1 MSDKTKNVVVTITFL
16 VFIILLF
23 LINVLKPST
32 EISQTERRKLAQ
44 FPKITAQ
51 RIFNG
56 SFSKEF
62 ENYATDQIV
71 KREEFRKLKS
81 VAELNLFRKKDNNG
95 IYEYKDSIV
104 KIEYPLNENS
114 ILNATNKINEIQKK
128 YFAGKKSYYAIVP
141 DKNYFTD
148 KTKYIS
154 MDYEKLEQIM
164 KQNMQDIEYINLFD
178 CLELEDYYRTDIHW
192 KQENLQKVVEKISR
206 QMGFKNRLTKGFTKE
221 PVIEFEGLYAGQ
233 LPLATRKDEICI
245 LTNETIQKASV
256 YSYETNKETSIYDKE
271 KLSSNDKYDIYLSGP
286 TPLITI
292 TNPEAKTDKE
302 LIVFRDSFASSLVPL
317 FTEAYRKITL
327 IDIRYMRSKDIEK
340 YIEIKDQEILYLY
353 STLVLNNSNILK

>member
-16 VFIILLF
+16 VFIILIF
-23 LINVLKPST
+23 LINLLKPST

-44 FPKITAQ
+44 FPEITAQ
-51 RIFNG
+51 KILNG

-62 ENYATDQIV
+62 ENYVTDQIV

-114 ILNATNKINEIQKK
+114 ILNATNKINEIQKN

-192 KQENLQKVVEKISR
+192 KQENLQKVVDKISK

-221 PVIEFEGLYAGQ
+221 PVIES
-233 LPLATRKDEICI
+233 
-245 LTNETIQKASV
+245 IQKASV

-317 FTEAYRKITL
+317 FTEAYHKITL

-353 STLVLNNSNILK
+353 STLVLNNSNTLK

>member
-1 MSDKTKNVVVTITFL
+1 MSDKTKNIVLTITFL
-16 VFIILLF
+16 VLIILMF
-23 LINVLKPST
+23 LINIIKPST
-32 EISQTERRKLAQ
+32 EISKAERRKLAQ

-51 RIFNG
+51 KILEG

-62 ENYATDQIV
+62 ENYVTDQMI

-81 VAELNLFRKKDNNG
+81 AIEVNLFRKRDNNG
-95 IYEYKDSIV
+95 IYEYQNSIV

-114 ILNATNKINEIQKK
+114 ILNAVSKINEIQKT

-154 MDYEKLEQIM
+154 MDYEKLEKIM
-164 KQNMQDIEYINLFD
+164 EQNIENVEYINLFD
-178 CLELEDYYRTDIHW
+178 CLELEDYYITDIHW
-192 KQENLQKVVEKISR
+192 KQENLEKVVDRISEK
-206 QMGFKNRLTKGFTKE
+206 MNFKNRLTKDFTKE
-221 PVIEFEGLYAGQ
+221 QIIEFEGIYAGQ
-233 LPLATRKDEICI
+233 LPFKTEKDKICI
-245 LTNETIQKASV
+245 LTNEVTKKAKV
-256 YSYETNKETSIYDKE
+256 YSYETGKETSIYDKE
-271 KLSSNDKYDIYLSGP
+271 KLNSNDKYDIYLSGP

-317 FTEAYRKITL
+317 LTEGYYKITL

-340 YIEIKDQEILYLY
+340 YIELKDQDVLYLY
-353 STLVLNNSNILK
+353 STLVLNNSSTLK